1 MISLKFLHKKEIFA
15 QLLEKGTF
23 DSFLLKEALLI
34 SDYTFHIK
42 QSDDAAEPIAYG
54 QIRQML
60 GDYLKLSPS
69 ESIRGQIVLRAS
81 DTYQNTLLNHPSFTG
96 DPELIKGLILTFR
109 IESDHVIALT
119 GISHAAFT
127 LDRSID
133 SLWDQGIKKAFDNT
147 SLSYE
152 LM

>member
-1 MISLKFLHKKEIFA
+1 MISLKFLHKNEISA

-23 DSFLLKEALLI
+23 DSFLVREILLI
-34 SDYTFHIK
+34 GSYTFHIK
-42 QSDDAAEPIAYG
+42 PSEDASEPMAYG
-54 QIRQML
+54 QLRPML
-60 GDYLKLSPS
+60 GEFLKLSPS
-69 ESIRGQIVLRAS
+69 DNLRGQIILCAS
-81 DTYQNTLLNHPSFTG
+81 DSYQNTLLNHPSFTG

-109 IESDHVIALT
+109 IEGDQVTALT
-119 GISHAAFT
+119 GISHASFT
-127 LDRSID
+127 LDRSMD

>member
-1 MISLKFLHKKEIFA
+1 MISLKFLHKNEIYA

-23 DSFLLKEALLI
+23 DSFLLREVLLI
-34 SDYTFHIK
+34 GDYTFHI
-42 QSDDAAEPIAYG
+42 QPSDDASEPIAYG
-54 QIRQML
+54 QIRPML
-60 GDYLKLSPS
+60 GDFLKLSSPD
-69 ESIRGQIVLRAS
+69 SIRGQIVLRAS
-81 DTYQNTLLNHPSFTG
+81 DAYQNTLFNHPSFTG

-109 IESDHVIALT
+109 IENDHATALT
-119 GISHAAFT
+119 GISHASFT